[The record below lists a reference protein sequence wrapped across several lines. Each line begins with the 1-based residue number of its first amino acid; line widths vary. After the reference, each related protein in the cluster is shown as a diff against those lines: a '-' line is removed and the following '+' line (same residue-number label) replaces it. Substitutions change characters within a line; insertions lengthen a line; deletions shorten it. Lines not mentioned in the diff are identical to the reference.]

1 MATLLNRL
9 FTAFFPFTVEK
20 KSDPIR
26 FGILGAAKAAYV
38 FTGPWAHL
46 LRCAVFTALLT
57 LNRPMTLI
65 TPAKSHPDVVLQAIS
80 ARDRTRA
87 EGFAKRHDIPDVR
100 DSYQGGF

>member
-1 MATLLNRL
+1 
-9 FTAFFPFTVEK
+9 
-20 KSDPIR
+20 
-26 FGILGAAKAAYV
+26 
-38 FTGPWAHL
+38 
-46 LRCAVFTALLT
+46 
-57 LNRPMTLI
+57 MTLI